1 VKKNIALSI
10 KKAFTLIELLIVVAI
25 IGILAGVG
33 IPMYNGYMA
42 DAKINAVKKQHSQIV
57 SYLSAEFQKCHMGN
71 RTIFQDTWKKNQE
84 NCPIPFKNA
93 VLRASASDTLSDKM
107 GNVYLGSGRSAF
119 ESATQKGLVRPCSTS
134 VDKQGCHE
142 FNYSDY
148 IFTIKSYYDDDGDIT
163 DKDSDPDFKKTV
175 IRTN

>member
-1 VKKNIALSI
+1 MKRG
-10 KKAFTLIELLIVVAI
+10 FTLIELLIVVAI

-33 IPMYNGYMA
+33 IPMYNGYMS

-84 NCPIPFKNA
+84 NCPISPQA
-93 VLRASASDTLSDKM
+93 GVLIASAADTLTDKM
-107 GNVYLGSGRSAF
+107 QNIYLGSGTSAF
-119 ESATQKGLVRPCSTS
+119 EQASQRGNVLPCSTS

-142 FNYSDY
+142 LYYKNYV
-148 IFTIKSYYDDDGDIT
+148 FRVKSYYDDDGDIT
-163 DKDSDPDFKKTV
+163 DKDSNPDFKITI
-175 IRTN
+175 IRTD